1 MAGIETLA
9 RLAGV
14 KIPEPVRFALN
25 PTAYLLGEIYKQIE
39 SSAGLPAKTFQ
50 TLSNPTGA
58 AIDYLK
64 TEAGNAVLD
73 QSNMSNI
80 ERILNELQP
89 SQFEQARAAGETPA
103 NVPSSIE
110 APQYDPNSLA
120 GLGGL
125 EIPDYFGG
133 GGGGRF
139 NNDYYQAANAMANGG
154 FIYRGAR

>member
-1 MAGIETLA
+1 MA

-89 SQFEQARAAGETPA
+89 SQFEQTRAAGETPA

-125 EIPDYFGG
+125 EVPDYFGG